1 MRKTL
6 RLLIAGAAS
15 LMCLALAGIPALA
28 QDAVGETPAGVTI
41 ITGSEVC
48 REPTPLI
55 WNETAWGGYERDDGA
70 WCEAT
75 TSDPR
80 VNGAFFNTY
89 NVDCYGVAQEQAFCM
104 FRGAYL
110 LDGPAGGWDCTWT
123 GTDFP
128 VEHDGLL
135 VTGICPGT
143 GGYEGLT
150 YVLQHTKT
158 ALTSTSSIGG
168 AIYEGPPPV
177 GPEVITDPVEVMVAG
192 RDAVAG
198 YIVMPAL
205 QYMSGAE
212 VSPDVFTSA
221 SDVKGR
227 KAAVDI
233 PAGTLITPDLLE
245 PAE

>member
-1 MRKTL
+1 MAPSPVL
-6 RLLIAGAAS
+6 
-15 LMCLALAGIPALA
+15 P
-28 QDAVGETPAGVTI
+28 VP
-41 ITGSEVC
+41 
-48 REPTPLI
+48 
-55 WNETAWGGYERDDGA
+55 
-70 WCEAT
+70 
-75 TSDPR
+75 
-80 VNGAFFNTY
+80 
-89 NVDCYGVAQEQAFCM
+89 VA
-104 FRGAYL
+104 RGADESSHQ
-110 LDGPAGGWDCTWT
+110 DG
-123 GTDFP
+123 
-128 VEHDGLL
+128 VNVHQ
-135 VTGICPGT
+135 
-143 GGYEGLT
+143 
-150 YVLQHTKT
+150 QHRRRHQ
-158 ALTSTSSIGG
+158 
-168 AIYEGPPPV
+168 GPPPV